1 MSPKVI
7 FFEKSALAL
16 AISVF
21 SAYFARAAENHVDSL
36 VEEIVTNV
44 AKVKAADP
52 GAVPMAFWDFDGT
65 VICGDI
71 TLGHSVDGRVAYDGL
86 FVKACENGFSAIL
99 KDRAAAERF
108 VAVDYPK
115 MGEGIGR
122 WLSWPLLGQVFH
134 GADAAELES
143 FSSQY
148 AKTTLRRWFFSSS
161 IKIMRELEKAG
172 VENYIISGSPDV
184 FVKAAGAEAG
194 IDRLRSLGIR
204 QRVAGGRLTSQL
216 EYPLSMNEGKVEC
229 LREIVTACPG
239 GVAVAAFGN
248 SYWTDGPFMRYVAT
262 NPLPGGAKGR
272 ALMINGGTPP
282 KGYEGLFRCVTQDET
297 RGGVEK

>member
-36 VEEIVTNV
+36 VEEIVANV

-86 FVKACENGFSAIL
+86 FVKACENGFSAVL

-108 VAVDYPK
+108 VAADYPK
-115 MGEGIGR
+115 MGEEIGR

-204 QRVAGGRLTSQL
+204 QRVAGGRLTVQL

-229 LREIVTACPG
+229 LREIMNARPG
-239 GVAVAAFGN
+239 ARAVAAFGN
-248 SYWTDGPFMRYVAT
+248 SYWTDGPFMRYVVST
-262 NPLPGGAKGR
+262 PLPGGAKAV
-272 ALMINGGTPP
+272 ALMINGGKPEP
-282 KGYEGLFRCVTQDET
+282 GYEGLFRLARQRET
-297 RGGVEK
+297 IGGE